1 MSSLRGPTLRKK
13 KVSFYNLFSL
23 FRMSYTEDYARFEMA
38 DPPCNPS
45 ENVEPGKNLLTNLGV
60 QWESEYQTSLV
71 FEWS

>member
-1 MSSLRGPTLRKK
+1 MA
-13 KVSFYNLFSL
+13 
-23 FRMSYTEDYARFEMA
+23 YTEDYARFEMA